1 MVPPFS
7 RGTKPITCCWR
18 VIPHK
23 IPIAW
28 LFSQYDVYHSINC
41 IPLISIWLKYVE
53 ITYPMKDTPS
63 YLMTYPHDIF
73 LCPMTYAYIPS
84 YYPQIVACPFPI
96 NPIPL
101 IFEHHHSMVSGLEYE
116 QGKIPI
122 TDHHGWLA
130 LHD

>member
-1 MVPPFS
+1 MV
-7 RGTKPITCCWR
+7 
-18 VIPHK
+18 
-23 IPIAW
+23 
-28 LFSQYDVYHSINC
+28 
-41 IPLISIWLKYVE
+41 E
-53 ITYPMKDTPS
+53 MTYPMKDTPS

-96 NPIPL
+96 NAIPL